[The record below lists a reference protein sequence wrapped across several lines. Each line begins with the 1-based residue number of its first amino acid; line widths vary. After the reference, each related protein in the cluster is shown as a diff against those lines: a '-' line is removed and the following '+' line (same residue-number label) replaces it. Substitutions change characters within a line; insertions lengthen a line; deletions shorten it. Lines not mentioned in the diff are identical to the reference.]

1 MAKKREYSI
10 NVFAPAT
17 VANLACG
24 FDVMGLAIDLPGD
37 EVRVEF
43 NRENEIRIRKISGD
57 GGKLSLDP
65 RKNTAAVS
73 IQALIDDLHID
84 QGFDIYI
91 RKKMPLGSGLGSSAA
106 SSVAGVFAANELLG
120 RPYSRRELVPFAMEG
135 ERIACGSAHAD
146 NVAPSMMGG
155 IVLIRSYAPLDVI
168 SLPVPK
174 KLMVV
179 VVHPQVEVLT
189 KDARAVL
196 PRKID
201 MATGISQWANT
212 AALTAGLY
220 SNDFDLIAR
229 SVVDHVAEPFRA
241 SLIPNFE
248 EVKNAALYTGALACS
263 ISGSGPS
270 IFALAEGKQQA
281 KEIASAM
288 QKQFRKNKIK
298 NTAYISSVNTKGVVK
313 IKD

>member
-1 MAKKREYSI
+1 MAKKFENSI

-24 FDVMGLAIDLPGD
+24 FDVMGLAIDSPGD

-43 NRENEIRIRKISGD
+43 NRTKEIRIRKISGD

-65 RKNTAAVS
+65 AKNTAAVS
-73 IQALIDDLHID
+73 IKALIDDLHID

-91 RKKMPLGSGLGSSAA
+91 KKKMPLGSGLGSSAA

-120 RPYSRRELVPFAMEG
+120 RPYSRMELVPFAMEG

-155 IVLIRSYAPLDVI
+155 IVLVRSYSPLDLI

-174 KLMVV
+174 KLMIV

-189 KDARAVL
+189 KDSRAVL

-201 MATGISQWANT
+201 MSTGIAQWANT

-241 SLIPNFE
+241 SLIPHFDD
-248 EVKNAALYTGALACS
+248 VKSAAMFSGALACS

-270 IFALAEGKQQA
+270 IFALAEGKKAA
-281 KEIASAM
+281 KEIAYGM
-288 QKQFRKNKIK
+288 QMQFKKNKIK
-298 NTAYISSVNTKGVVK
+298 NTAYISSVNTKGV
-313 IKD
+313 IKLKA

>member
-1 MAKKREYSI
+1 MAKKTENSI
-10 NVFAPAT
+10 TVFAPAT
-17 VANLACG
+17 VANIGCG
-24 FDVMGLAIDLPGD
+24 FDVMGLAINAPGD

-43 NRENEIRIRKISGD
+43 NRLKEIRIRKITGD
-57 GGKLSLDP
+57 GGKLSLDAL
-65 RKNTAAVS
+65 KNTASVAV
-73 IQALIDDLHID
+73 QALIDDLQID

-91 RKKMPLGSGLGSSAA
+91 RKRMPLGSGLGSSAA
-106 SSVAGVFAANELLG
+106 SAVAGVFAANELLG

-155 IVLIRSYAPLDVI
+155 IVLIRSYSPLDII
-168 SLPVPK
+168 SLPIPK
-174 KLMVV
+174 KLVIV

-189 KDARAVL
+189 KDSRAIL
-196 PRKID
+196 PKKIS

-241 SLIPNFE
+241 SLIPNFDD
-248 EVKNAALYTGALACS
+248 VKSAALFSGALACS

-270 IFALAEGKQQA
+270 VFALAEGQNSA
-281 KEIASAM
+281 KEIAYAM
-288 QKQFRKNKIK
+288 QHQFKKNNIK
-298 NTAYISSVNTKGVVK
+298 STSYISVVNAKGV
-313 IKD
+313 IKLKV

>member
-1 MAKKREYSI
+1 MAKRSDYSI

-17 VANLACG
+17 VANIACG
-24 FDVMGLAIDLPGD
+24 FDVMGLAIDSPGD

-43 NRENEIRIRKISGD
+43 NRTKEIRIRKITGD

-65 RKNTAAVS
+65 AKNTAAVS

-91 RKKMPLGSGLGSSAA
+91 KKKMPLGSGLGSSAA

-155 IVLIRSYAPLDVI
+155 IVLVRSYAPLDLI
-168 SLPVPK
+168 SLPSPK
-174 KLMVV
+174 KLMIV

-189 KDARAVL
+189 KDSRAVL
-196 PRKID
+196 PKKID
-201 MATGISQWANT
+201 MSTGIAQWANT

-220 SNDFDLIAR
+220 SNDFDLIGRA
-229 SVVDHVAEPFRA
+229 VVDHVAEPFRA
-241 SLIPNFE
+241 SLIPHFE
-248 EVKNAALYTGALACS
+248 DVKNAAMFCGALACS

-270 IFALAEGKQQA
+270 IFALAEGKKA
-281 KEIASAM
+281 AEEIAYGM
-288 QKQFRKNKIK
+288 QMQFKKNKIK
-298 NTAYISSVNTKGVVK
+298 NTAYISAVNTKGVVK
-313 IKD
+313 LKA

>member
-1 MAKKREYSI
+1 MAKKFEHSI
-10 NVFAPAT
+10 SVFAPAT

-24 FDVMGLAIDLPGD
+24 FDVMGLAIDSPGD

-43 NRENEIRIRKISGD
+43 NRTKEIRIRRITGD
-57 GGKLSLDP
+57 GGKLSSDP
-65 RKNTAAVS
+65 VKNTAAVS

-84 QGFDIYI
+84 QGFDVYI
-91 RKKMPLGSGLGSSAA
+91 KKQMPLGSGLGSSAA

-155 IVLIRSYAPLDVI
+155 IVLIRSYQPLDII

-179 VVHPQVEVLT
+179 VVHPEVEVLT
-189 KDARAVL
+189 KDSRAVL

-201 MATGISQWANT
+201 MSTGISQWANT
-212 AALTAGLY
+212 AAFTAGLFA
-220 SNDFDLIAR
+220 NDFDLIAR
-229 SVVDHVAEPFRA
+229 SVVDHVAEPYRA
-241 SLIPNFE
+241 SLIPHFE
-248 EVKNAALYTGALACS
+248 DVKSAALFSGALACS

-270 IFALAEGKQQA
+270 VFALAEGKKDA
-281 KEIASAM
+281 GEIAYAM
-288 QKQFRKNKIK
+288 KYQFKKNKIK
-298 NTAYISSVNTKGVVK
+298 CTAFISSVNMKGVVK
-313 IKD
+313 LKS